1 VKSEE
6 TRRRILEAA
15 LDLFREKGF
24 AETTMREIAAAAGVA
39 TGAAYY
45 YFASKEAIV
54 LAFYELASEEMAP
67 LVEQALA
74 REVRLDRRLA
84 ALIEVKLGYFEPNRK
99 FLGALL
105 GRTIDRQHPLSPFS
119 AETRHIRDRDL
130 ESFRNVIGGG
140 DISPPNDIAPR
151 LPEMLWAYQMSVV
164 FFWLTDTSP
173 GQARTRTL
181 TVKSAAMIA
190 QLLRLSKLPL
200 MRPLRRQVLDL
211 VELVAGDQNTSFSAS

>member
-1 VKSEE
+1 MKSEE
-6 TRRRILEAA
+6 TRRRILASA

-24 AETTMREIAAAAGVA
+24 AETTMREIATSAGMAV
-39 TGAAYY
+39 GAAYY

-54 LAFYELASEEMAP
+54 LAFYEIAADEMAP
-67 LVEQALA
+67 RIEQALA
-74 REVRLDRRLA
+74 GETHLDRRLA
-84 ALIEVKLGYFEPNRK
+84 ALIEVKLSYFEPNRK

-105 GRTIDRQHPLSPFS
+105 GRTIDRNHPLSPFS
-119 AETRHIRDRDL
+119 AETKNIRSRDM
-130 ESFRNVIGGG
+130 ESFRVAIEGG
-140 DISPPNDIAPR
+140 DVGPPKDLAAR
-151 LPEMLWAYQMSVV
+151 LPEILWAYQMSVV

-181 TVKSAAMIA
+181 TARSAAMIA

-211 VELVAGDQNTSFSAS
+211 VELVAGGQNTNFSAS